1 MILDNL
7 QLITLLTDFVFA
19 FAVLLAGAYAF
30 QRSRRA
36 ALFVA
41 LGGVIGMLCGLVQM
55 LSLVNPRFFQGE
67 LVFYL
72 LQLETVVRHVALF
85 GGLALALLTIA
96 KEQRA

>member
-7 QLITLLTDFVFA
+7 QLVIPLTDFVFA

-41 LGGVIGMLCGLVQM
+41 LGGVIGILCSLVQI
-55 LSLVNPRFFQGE
+55 LSLANHRLFESDFA
-67 LVFYL
+67 FYL
-72 LQLETVVRHVALF
+72 LQLENVVRHVALF

-96 KEQRA
+96 REQRA